1 MQRPVFRTLHR
12 FMTCMF
18 FRIDGMADMAMDL
31 RRKIGSGKT
40 SIQFH
45 ILSMMWMVKEVLLL
59 EKSLSQLNMKTRG
72 FI

>member
-1 MQRPVFRTLHR
+1 MQRPEYWTLHR

-18 FRIDGMADMAMDL
+18 FRIDGMAMDL
-31 RRKIGSGKT
+31 RRKIGTGKT

>member
-1 MQRPVFRTLHR
+1 MQRPEYWMLHR
-12 FMTCMF
+12 FIACMF
-18 FRIDGMADMAMDL
+18 FRIDGMAMDL
-31 RRKIGSGKT
+31 RRKIGTDKT

-45 ILSMMWMVKEVLLL
+45 ILSMMWVVKEVLLL